1 MRARAWVRLDWQN
14 EWGRVAF
21 RR

>member
-1 MRARAWVRLDWQN
+1 MRARAWVRFDWQN